1 MSSKSSKK
9 TSEAPLAPDAPEA
22 GAPRPDLPER
32 VLVGRVLRPHGLR
45 GEAVIEVLSEVP
57 ERWEPGSRLWRT
69 DEQGK
74 TFPGREAELKVAS
87 SRPHK
92 TGRLVRFAGCESRED
107 VEALRGSWL
116 AVERS
121 QVPPRPEGEYYH
133 FELLGCRLRL
143 REDGGEREL
152 GPVVDL
158 QEDGGGLLLVVDA
171 GAEAG
176 GRLPIPFVREFL
188 REVDVD
194 GGTIVVE
201 LPEGFVEACGS
212 TS

>member
-9 TSEAPLAPDAPEA
+9 TSEAPA
-22 GAPRPDLPER
+22 RPDLPER

-45 GEAVIEVLSEVP
+45 GEAVIEVLSEIP

-69 DEQGK
+69 DEQGE
-74 TFPGREAELKVAS
+74 TLSGRELQVAT

-107 VEALRGSWL
+107 AEALRGAWL

-143 REDGGEREL
+143 RESGGEREL

-158 QEDGGGLLLVVDA
+158 QEDGGGLLLIVDA

-176 GRLPIPFVREFL
+176 GRLPIPFVQAFL
-188 REVDVD
+188 REVDVE
-194 GGTIVVE
+194 GGTIVAE

>member
-9 TSEAPLAPDAPEA
+9 TSEVPA
-22 GAPRPDLPER
+22 RPDLPER

-45 GEAVIEVLSEVP
+45 GEVVIEVLSEVP
-57 ERWEPGSRLWRT
+57 ERWEPGSRLERT
-69 DEQGK
+69 DEQGIAV
-74 TFPGREAELKVAS
+74 PGRQSGWTVAT

-107 VEALRGSWL
+107 AEALRGAWL
-116 AVERS
+116 AVDRS

-143 REDGGEREL
+143 REEGGEREL

-158 QEDGGGLLLVVDA
+158 QEDGGGLLLIVDA

-176 GRLPIPFVREFL
+176 GRLPIPFVQAFL
-188 REVDVD
+188 REVDVE